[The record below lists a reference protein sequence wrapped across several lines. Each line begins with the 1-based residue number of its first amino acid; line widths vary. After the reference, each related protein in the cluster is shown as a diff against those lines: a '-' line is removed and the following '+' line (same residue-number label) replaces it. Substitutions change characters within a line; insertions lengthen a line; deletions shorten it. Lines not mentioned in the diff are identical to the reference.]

1 HNLSQLRIAETE
13 KYAHVTYF
21 FNGGREEP
29 FPLEDRILIPSPQ
42 EVATYDKKPEMSAFK
57 VTDELLKRL
66 AEKEYG
72 LIVLNYANGDMVGH
86 SGIMEAAVRA
96 CEAVDQCLGKLVSA
110 FTEAGGTVLV
120 TADHGNAEIMKDPGS
135 AGPFTA
141 HSLNPVPFILIN
153 ERYKGTNLRENG
165 SLRDIAPT
173 ILTLMDLSIPE
184 EMTGK
189 SLIIAEQ
196 P

>member
-1 HNLSQLRIAETE
+1 
-13 KYAHVTYF
+13 
-21 FNGGREEP
+21 
-29 FPLEDRILIPSPQ
+29 
-42 EVATYDKKPEMSAFK
+42 
-57 VTDELLKRL
+57 
-66 AEKEYG
+66 
-72 LIVLNYANGDMVGH
+72 MVGH
-86 SGIMEAAVRA
+86 SGIMEAAVKA
-96 CEAVDQCLGKLVSA
+96 CEAVDQCLGKLVPA
-110 FTEAGGTVLV
+110 FIEAGGTVLV
-120 TADHGNAEIMKDPGS
+120 TADHGNAETMKDPGS

-153 ERYKGTNLRENG
+153 DRYKGSNLRKNG

-189 SLIIAEQ
+189 SLIIAQQ